1 MRCGSYCGGYLFGLR
16 KGVNG
21 VDYGTLLGAL
31 DAAALQGAI
40 AGLVSN
46 PLVTAAILLV
56 IGARVA
62 PTVFNFIKRAVG
74 RG

>member
-1 MRCGSYCGGYLFGLR
+1 MTEL
-16 KGVNG
+16 
-21 VDYGTLLGAL
+21 DYTTLLGSL
-31 DAAALQGAI
+31 DADALQGAI
-40 AGLVSN
+40 AGLVGN

-62 PTVFNFIKRAVG
+62 PTIFNFIKRAVG

>member
-1 MRCGSYCGGYLFGLR
+1 MNY
-16 KGVNG
+16 
-21 VDYGTLLGAL
+21 TQLLGGL

-56 IGARVA
+56 IGARVG